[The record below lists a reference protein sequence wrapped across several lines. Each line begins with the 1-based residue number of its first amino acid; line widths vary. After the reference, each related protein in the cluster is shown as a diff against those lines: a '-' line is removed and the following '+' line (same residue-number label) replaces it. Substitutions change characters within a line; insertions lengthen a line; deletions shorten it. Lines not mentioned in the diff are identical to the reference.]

1 MTDKAQTHD
10 KAPKGQGIGISP
22 KASIIPVENTIKEMH
37 SPRECGTTMNLNR
50 IDLNLLVY
58 LDALLR
64 ERNVTQAANQ
74 LNLSQPAMSNGLR
87 RLRDL
92 FDDPLLVRTSEGMT
106 PTERALEL
114 EPVVREVLAK
124 IDQAVQPQKDFEP
137 DNANRVFRIMASD
150 YAEATLFPAVLSKL
164 RNLAPGLTLDIM
176 TPSDVSF
183 LDVERGK
190 VDMIINRF
198 DSMPQSFHQILLWN
212 DSFTCVLSPH
222 NPVLEDFTLDN
233 YLKAKHVWV
242 SKTGMGV
249 GVGVDP
255 DDIQRLGWVDAALD
269 KLGKKRQIRVFTRH
283 YQAAMTLAEQNDLV
297 VTLPT
302 RAAQLKLGNPRVVLR
317 EPPLEI
323 PPLQLKMAWSPL
335 LQHNPANKWLRKL
348 IADTAREL
356 DGQAATP

>member
-1 MTDKAQTHD
+1 
-10 KAPKGQGIGISP
+10 
-22 KASIIPVENTIKEMH
+22 
-37 SPRECGTTMNLNR
+37 MNAERVVKVNR

-87 RLRDL
+87 RLREL
-92 FDDPLLVRTSEGMT
+92 FNDPLLVRTSEGMT

-114 EPVVREVLAK
+114 EPVVREVLSK
-124 IDQAVQPQKDFEP
+124 IDQAVQPRGDFE
-137 DNANRVFRIMASD
+137 AGTAQRVFRIMASD
-150 YAEATLFPAVLSKL
+150 YAESTLFPSVLGKL
-164 RNLAPGLTLDIM
+164 RTLAPGLTLDIM

-190 VDMIINRF
+190 VDMVINRF
-198 DSMPQSFHQILLWN
+198 DSMPQSFHQIHLWD
-212 DSFTCVLSPH
+212 DSFTCVLSPE
-222 NPVLEDFTLDN
+222 NPVLKDFTLEN
-233 YLKAKHVWV
+233 YLKANHVWV

-255 DDIQRLGWVDAALD
+255 SDVQRLGWVDAALNR
-269 KLGKKRQIRVFTRH
+269 LGKKRQIRVFTRH
-283 YQAAMTLAEQNDLV
+283 YQAAMTLAEQNDLI

-302 RAAQLKLGNPRVVLR
+302 RAAQLKLNNPRVVLR

-323 PPLQLKMAWSPL
+323 PPLELKMAWSPL

-356 DGQAATP
+356 NGQEPTL

>member
-1 MTDKAQTHD
+1 
-10 KAPKGQGIGISP
+10 
-22 KASIIPVENTIKEMH
+22 
-37 SPRECGTTMNLNR
+37 MNVNR

-92 FDDPLLVRTSEGMT
+92 FDDPLLVRTSDGMT

-114 EPVVREVLAK
+114 EPIIRDVLTN
-124 IDQAVQPQKDFEP
+124 IDRAVQPRSDFDPE
-137 DNANRVFRIMASD
+137 NAQRVFRIMASD
-150 YAEATLFPAVLSKL
+150 YAESTLLPTVLGQL
-164 RNLAPGLTLDIM
+164 RTLAPGLTLDIM
-176 TPSDVSF
+176 TPSDVSY

-190 VDMIINRF
+190 VDMVINRF

-212 DSFTCVLSPH
+212 DTFSCLLSPE
-222 NPVLEDFTLDN
+222 NPVLEDFTLEN
-233 YLKAKHVWV
+233 YLKANHVWV

-255 DDIQRLGWVDAALD
+255 GDVQRLGWVDAALN

-283 YQAAMTLAEQNDLV
+283 YQAAMTMAEQNDLI

-302 RAAQLKLGNPRVVLR
+302 RAAKLKANNPKVVLR
-317 EPPLEI
+317 DPPLEI
-323 PPLQLKMAWSPL
+323 PPLELQMAWSPL

-348 IADTAREL
+348 IADSARVL
-356 DGQAATP
+356 DGRPPTP

>member
-1 MTDKAQTHD
+1 MQ
-10 KAPKGQGIGISP
+10 I
-22 KASIIPVENTIKEMH
+22 
-37 SPRECGTTMNLNR
+37 NR

-64 ERNVTQAANQ
+64 ERNVTQAANK

-87 RLRDL
+87 RLREL

-114 EPVVREVLAK
+114 EPVVREVLTN
-124 IDQAVQPQKDFEP
+124 IDRAVQPRSAFEP
-137 DNANRVFRIMASD
+137 ENAHRVFRIMASD
-150 YAEATLFPAVLSKL
+150 YAESTLFPAVLGKL
-164 RNLAPGLTLDIM
+164 RTLAPGLTLDIM

-190 VDMIINRF
+190 VDMVINRF
-198 DSMPQSFHQILLWN
+198 DSMPQSFHQIHLWD
-212 DSFTCVLSPH
+212 DSFTCVLSPE

-233 YLKAKHVWV
+233 YLKANHVWV

-255 DDIQRLGWVDAALD
+255 DDVQRLGWVDLALN

-283 YQAAMTLAEQNDLV
+283 YQAAMTLAEQNDLI

-302 RAAQLKLGNPRVVLR
+302 RAAELKRDNPRVVLR
-317 EPPLEI
+317 DPPLEI
-323 PPLQLKMAWSPL
+323 PPLELKMAWSPL

-356 DGQAATP
+356 DDKAPTP

>member
-1 MTDKAQTHD
+1 MK
-10 KAPKGQGIGISP
+10 
-22 KASIIPVENTIKEMH
+22 V
-37 SPRECGTTMNLNR
+37 NR

-87 RLRDL
+87 RLREL
-92 FDDPLLVRTSEGMT
+92 FNDPLLVRTSEGMT

-114 EPVVREVLAK
+114 EPVVREVLSK
-124 IDQAVQPQKDFEP
+124 IDQAVQPRGDFE
-137 DNANRVFRIMASD
+137 AGTAQRVFRIMASD
-150 YAEATLFPAVLSKL
+150 YAESTLFPSVLGKL
-164 RNLAPGLTLDIM
+164 RTLAPGLTLDIM

-190 VDMIINRF
+190 VDMVINRF
-198 DSMPQSFHQILLWN
+198 DSMPQSFHQIHLWD
-212 DSFTCVLSPH
+212 DSFTCVLSPE
-222 NPVLEDFTLDN
+222 NPVLKDFTLEN
-233 YLKAKHVWV
+233 YRQANHVWV

-255 DDIQRLGWVDAALD
+255 SDVQRLGWVDAALNR
-269 KLGKKRQIRVFTRH
+269 LGKKRQIRVFTRH
-283 YQAAMTLAEQNDLV
+283 YQAAMTLAEQNDLI

-302 RAAQLKLGNPRVVLR
+302 RAAQLKLNNPRVVLR

-323 PPLQLKMAWSPL
+323 PPLELKMAWSPL

-348 IADTAREL
+348 IVDTAREL
-356 DGQAATP
+356 NGQQPTL

>member
-1 MTDKAQTHD
+1 MK
-10 KAPKGQGIGISP
+10 
-22 KASIIPVENTIKEMH
+22 V
-37 SPRECGTTMNLNR
+37 NR

-87 RLRDL
+87 RLREL
-92 FDDPLLVRTSEGMT
+92 FNDPLLVRTSEGMT

-114 EPVVREVLAK
+114 QPVVREVLSK
-124 IDQAVQPQKDFEP
+124 VDQAVQSRQDFE
-137 DNANRVFRIMASD
+137 AGTAQRVFRIMASD
-150 YAEATLFPAVLSKL
+150 YAESTLFPSVLGKL
-164 RNLAPGLTLDIM
+164 RNLAPGLTLDLM

-190 VDMIINRF
+190 VDMVINRF
-198 DSMPQSFHQILLWN
+198 DSMPQSFHQIHLWD
-212 DSFTCVLSPH
+212 DSFTCVLSPE
-222 NPVLEDFTLDN
+222 NPVLKDFTLEN
-233 YLKAKHVWV
+233 YLKANHVWV

-255 DDIQRLGWVDAALD
+255 GDVQRLGWVDAALNR
-269 KLGKKRQIRVFTRH
+269 LGKKRQIRVFTRH
-283 YQAAMTLAEQNDLV
+283 YQAAMTLAEQNDLI

-302 RAAQLKLGNPRVVLR
+302 RAAQLKLDNPRVVLR

-323 PPLQLKMAWSPL
+323 PPLELKMAWSPL

-356 DGQAATP
+356 NGQEPTL

>member
-1 MTDKAQTHD
+1 
-10 KAPKGQGIGISP
+10 
-22 KASIIPVENTIKEMH
+22 
-37 SPRECGTTMNLNR
+37 MNINR

-64 ERNVTQAANQ
+64 ERNVTRAANQ

-87 RLRDL
+87 RLREL

-114 EPVVREVLAK
+114 EPVVREVLSK
-124 IDQAVQPQKDFEP
+124 IDHAVQPRSAFEP
-137 DNANRVFRIMASD
+137 ESAHRVFRIMASD
-150 YAEATLFPAVLSKL
+150 YAESTLFPSVLGKL
-164 RNLAPGLTLDIM
+164 RTLAPGLTLDIM

-190 VDMIINRF
+190 VDMVINRF
-198 DSMPQSFHQILLWN
+198 DSMPQSFHQIHLWN
-212 DSFTCVLSPH
+212 DSFTCVLSPE
-222 NPVLEDFTLDN
+222 NPVLEDFTLEN
-233 YLKAKHVWV
+233 YLQANHIWV

-249 GVGVDP
+249 GVGVNP
-255 DDIQRLGWVDAALD
+255 DDVQRLGWVDVALN

-283 YQAAMTLAEQNDLV
+283 YQAAMTLAEQNDLI

-302 RAAQLKLGNPRVVLR
+302 RAAQLKLDNPRVVLR
-317 EPPLEI
+317 DPPLEI
-323 PPLQLKMAWSPL
+323 PPLELKMAWSPL

-356 DGQAATP
+356 DGQEPTI

>member
-1 MTDKAQTHD
+1 
-10 KAPKGQGIGISP
+10 
-22 KASIIPVENTIKEMH
+22 
-37 SPRECGTTMNLNR
+37 MNAERLVKVNR

-87 RLRDL
+87 RLREL
-92 FDDPLLVRTSEGMT
+92 FNDPLLVRTSEGMT

-114 EPVVREVLAK
+114 EPLVREVLSK
-124 IDQAVQPQKDFEP
+124 IDQAVQPRGDF
-137 DNANRVFRIMASD
+137 DAASAQRVFRIMASD
-150 YAEATLFPAVLSKL
+150 YAESTLFPSVLGKL
-164 RNLAPGLTLDIM
+164 RTLAPGLTLDIM

-190 VDMIINRF
+190 VDMVINRF
-198 DSMPQSFHQILLWN
+198 DSMPQSFHQIHLWD
-212 DSFTCVLSPH
+212 DSFTCVLSPE
-222 NPVLEDFTLDN
+222 NPVLNDFTLEN
-233 YLKAKHVWV
+233 YLQANHVWV

-255 DDIQRLGWVDAALD
+255 SDVQRLGWVDAALNR
-269 KLGKKRQIRVFTRH
+269 LGKKRQIRVFTRH
-283 YQAAMTLAEQNDLV
+283 YQAAMTLAEQNDLI

-302 RAAQLKLGNPRVVLR
+302 RAAQLKLNNPRVVLR

-323 PPLQLKMAWSPL
+323 PPLELKMAWSPL

-348 IADTAREL
+348 IVDTAREL
-356 DGQAATP
+356 NGQQPTL

>member
-1 MTDKAQTHD
+1 
-10 KAPKGQGIGISP
+10 
-22 KASIIPVENTIKEMH
+22 
-37 SPRECGTTMNLNR
+37 
-50 IDLNLLVY
+50 
-58 LDALLR
+58 
-64 ERNVTQAANQ
+64 
-74 LNLSQPAMSNGLR
+74 MSNGLR
-87 RLRDL
+87 RLREL

-114 EPVVREVLAK
+114 EPVVREVLSK
-124 IDQAVQPQKDFEP
+124 IDHAVQPRSAFEP
-137 DNANRVFRIMASD
+137 ENAHRVFRIMASD
-150 YAEATLFPAVLSKL
+150 YAESTLFPTVLGKL
-164 RNLAPGLTLDIM
+164 RTQAPGLTLDIM

-190 VDMIINRF
+190 VDMVINRF
-198 DSMPQSFHQILLWN
+198 DAMPQSFHQIHLWN
-212 DSFTCVLSPH
+212 DSFTCVLSPE
-222 NPVLEDFTLDN
+222 NPVLEDFTLES
-233 YLKAKHVWV
+233 YLQANHVWV

-255 DDIQRLGWVDAALD
+255 GDVQRLGWVDVALN

-283 YQAAMTLAEQNDLV
+283 YQAAMTLAEQNDLI

-302 RAAQLKLGNPRVVLR
+302 RAAELKRDNPRVVLR

-323 PPLQLKMAWSPL
+323 PPLELKMAWSPL

-356 DGQAATP
+356 DGQEPTL

>member
-1 MTDKAQTHD
+1 MK
-10 KAPKGQGIGISP
+10 
-22 KASIIPVENTIKEMH
+22 V
-37 SPRECGTTMNLNR
+37 NR
-50 IDLNLLVY
+50 VDLNLLVY

-114 EPVVREVLAK
+114 EPVVREVLSK
-124 IDQAVQPQKDFEP
+124 IDQAVQPRSDFDP
-137 DNANRVFRIMASD
+137 ANAHRVFRIMASD
-150 YAEATLFPAVLSKL
+150 YAESTLFPSVLGKL
-164 RNLAPGLTLDIM
+164 RTLAPGLTLDIM

-190 VDMIINRF
+190 VDMVINRF
-198 DSMPQSFHQILLWN
+198 DSMPQSFHQIHLWN
-212 DSFTCVLSPH
+212 DSFTCVLSPE
-222 NPVLEDFTLDN
+222 NPVLKDFTLEN
-233 YLKAKHVWV
+233 YLKANHVWV

-249 GVGVDP
+249 GVGVNP
-255 DDIQRLGWVDAALD
+255 DDVQRLGWVDVALN

-283 YQAAMTLAEQNDLV
+283 YQAAMTLAEQNDLI

-302 RAAQLKLGNPRVVLR
+302 RAAQLKRDNPRVVLR
-317 EPPLEI
+317 EPPLDI
-323 PPLQLKMAWSPL
+323 PPLELKMAWSPL

-356 DGQAATP
+356 DGSQPNATLVTRIHRRMPVIKAIN

>member
-1 MTDKAQTHD
+1 MK
-10 KAPKGQGIGISP
+10 
-22 KASIIPVENTIKEMH
+22 V
-37 SPRECGTTMNLNR
+37 NR

-87 RLRDL
+87 RLREL
-92 FDDPLLVRTSEGMT
+92 FNDPLLVRTSEGMT

-114 EPVVREVLAK
+114 EPVVREVLSK
-124 IDQAVQPQKDFEP
+124 IDQAVQPRGEFE
-137 DNANRVFRIMASD
+137 AGTAQRVFRIMASD
-150 YAEATLFPAVLSKL
+150 YAESTLFPSVLGKL
-164 RNLAPGLTLDIM
+164 RTQAPGLTLDIM

-190 VDMIINRF
+190 VDMVINRF
-198 DSMPQSFHQILLWN
+198 DSMPQSFHQIHLWD
-212 DSFTCVLSPH
+212 DSFTCVLSPE
-222 NPVLEDFTLDN
+222 NPVLKDFTLEN
-233 YLKAKHVWV
+233 YLQANHVWV

-255 DDIQRLGWVDAALD
+255 SDVQRLGWVDAALNR
-269 KLGKKRQIRVFTRH
+269 LGKKRQIRVFTRH
-283 YQAAMTLAEQNDLV
+283 YQAAMTLAEQNDLI

-302 RAAQLKLGNPRVVLR
+302 RAAQLKLNNPRVVLR

-323 PPLQLKMAWSPL
+323 PPLELKMAWSPL

-348 IADTAREL
+348 IVDTAREL
-356 DGQAATP
+356 NGQQPTL

>member
-1 MTDKAQTHD
+1 M
-10 KAPKGQGIGISP
+10 
-22 KASIIPVENTIKEMH
+22 NTELTLNI
-37 SPRECGTTMNLNR
+37 NR

-64 ERNVTQAANQ
+64 ERNVTQAANH

-114 EPVVREVLAK
+114 EPIVREVLTS
-124 IDQAVQPQKDFEP
+124 IDRAVQPRSDFEP
-137 DNANRVFRIMASD
+137 GQAHRVFRIMASD
-150 YAEATLFPAVLSKL
+150 YAESTLLPSVLGMLST
-164 RNLAPGLTLDIM
+164 RAPGLTLDIM

-190 VDMIINRF
+190 VDMVINRF
-198 DSMPQSFHQILLWN
+198 DSMPQSFHQIHLWD
-212 DSFTCVLSPH
+212 DSFSCVLSPD
-222 NPVLEDFTLDN
+222 NPVLEDFSLDN
-233 YLKAKHVWV
+233 YLKADHVWV

-249 GVGVDP
+249 GVGVNP
-255 DDIQRLGWVDAALD
+255 DDVQRLGWVDVALN

-283 YQAAMTLAEQNDLV
+283 YQAAMTLVEQTNLI

-302 RAAQLKLGNPRVVLR
+302 RAAQLKCGDPRVVLR
-317 EPPLEI
+317 DPPVEI
-323 PPLQLKMAWSPL
+323 PPLELKMAWSPL
-335 LQHNPANKWLRKL
+335 RQHNPANKWLRKL
-348 IADTAREL
+348 IVDTAREL
-356 DGQAATP
+356 DGQEPTL